1 MIHPVYRGVDFICG
15 AENCIYMARK
25 KETAP
30 IISTIKNSED
40 YIDQIKHIEHIPFRI
55 PEFAKNIDDL
65 KLHPSILKYLAE
77 RGIQLYVH
85 QYEAIKVLKSGKNMI
100 ITSSTSSGK
109 TLIYML
115 TILDEILKNP
125 KATAILLYPRKAL
138 SRDQL
143 QKFFEVCKGVGL
155 SEQTIGIYDGDTPSD
170 QKEFVLNKSNIVI
183 TNPYAFHQYLKW
195 HVKWGR
201 IFRNLKY
208 FIIDEVHMYRGIFG
222 SNMAY
227 LFRRFNRILDTVS
240 MANFTYGM
248 FSATIGNPLELAQ
261 NLVGR
266 TVQLVN
272 MDTSGQRAKNLIIWE
287 PPFIKESDGYMGL
300 KSQARLLFKV
310 LIPEDIQTLMFL
322 RTRFEAE
329 LFAKSIKQDL
339 TPISETLANSIMA
352 YRAGIS
358 AEDRRSIEHSIRS
371 RGLLG
376 ITSTNALEVG
386 IDIGDLDSVILGGFP
401 GSVNSFWQQA
411 GRAGRTSFTVAP
423 DQQQEALIFYV
434 PKIDPLDMYYAANF
448 QELLDTNHED
458 AVVDLENLLILKN
471 HLWCAVYEKGIS
483 PDDYKYFG
491 TNIEKALQILEQEN
505 KIKKVGNRYHPAD
518 PNDFP
523 PKKVMLD
530 NLSGDQYQLMVVEES
545 GSLKLLTT
553 EDQERVIFE
562 IYPQT
567 VYIYMTETYLVL
579 SVDHEKKIVKLKKE
593 LIPYYT
599 RVRMNEEIQIN
610 AELEHRQTNDFS
622 VHFGD
627 VTVYFTPNEIQKRD
641 LENDNII
648 GGIEME
654 NPLTFQL
661 DTKSLWWTFP
671 SDYALLT
678 IKSKEALDY
687 LSSLTTQDLDIEA
700 FVKKFSI
707 EVPEFKATLSEEFGG
722 GIHAMEHA
730 CISMIPYFQLCDRN
744 DIGGVSSPN
753 HDDTKLPTVF
763 IYDGYQGGIGIT
775 QRVFQKVESLFEKTE
790 KMIQACK
797 CQAGC
802 PACVYSPKCGS
813 NNYPIDKKAAQVLLK
828 LIKYKKK

>member
-1 MIHPVYRGVDFICG
+1 MVQ
-15 AENCIYMARK
+15 K
-25 KETAP
+25 KDTDS
-30 IISTIKNSED
+30 IISNLKNSEN
-40 YIDQIKHIEHIPFRI
+40 YIDQIKHIEHISPRF
-55 PEFAKNIDDL
+55 PKFAENIDDL
-65 KLHPSILKYLAE
+65 KFHPSIIKYLTD
-77 RGIQLYVH
+77 RSIKLYVH
-85 QYEAIKVLKSGKNMI
+85 QYEAIKILKSGKNMI

-125 KATAILLYPRKAL
+125 KSTAILLYPRKAL

-143 QKFFEVCKGVGL
+143 QKFFEVCEGVGL
-155 SEQTIGIYDGDTPSD
+155 KKQTIGIYDGDTPSE
-170 QKEFVLNKSNIVI
+170 QKDFVLATANIVI
-183 TNPYAFHQYLKW
+183 TNPYAFHQYLKS
-195 HVKWGR
+195 HQRWGR

-227 LFRRFNRILDTVS
+227 LFRRLNRILDTIS

-272 MDTSGQRAKNLIIWE
+272 IDTSGQRGKNLIIWE
-287 PPFIKESDGYMGL
+287 PPFIKEMDGYMGL
-300 KSQARLLFKV
+300 KSQARLLFKG

-339 TPISETLANSIMA
+339 SQISDTSANLIMA

-358 AEDRRSIEHSIRS
+358 PEDRRKIEHSIRG
-371 RGLLG
+371 RELLG

-411 GRAGRTSFTVAP
+411 GRAGRTKFDVP
-423 DQQQEALIFYV
+423 LDQQQEALIFYV
-434 PKIDPLDMYYAANF
+434 PKINPLDMYYAGNF

-458 AVVDLENLLILKN
+458 AVVDLDNILILKN
-471 HLWCAVYEKGIS
+471 HLWCAVHEKAIS
-483 PDDYKYFG
+483 NEDQKYFG
-491 TNIEKALQILEQEN
+491 TNIDKALEMLEKE
-505 KIKKVGNRYHPAD
+505 KKVVKVGNKHQAANR
-518 PNDFP
+518 NDFP
-523 PKKVMLD
+523 PKSVMLD
-530 NLSGDQYQLMVVEES
+530 NLSGDQYQLILIEEN
-545 GSLKLLTT
+545 GSSTILTT
-553 EDQERVIFE
+553 EDRERVFFE
-562 IYPQT
+562 IYPET
-567 VYIYMTETYLVL
+567 VYLYMTETYHVI
-579 SVDHEKKIVKLKKE
+579 SVDHENKIVKLKKE
-593 LIPYYT
+593 VLPYYT
-599 RVRMNEEIQIN
+599 RVRMSEEIQIN
-610 AELEHRQTNDFS
+610 AELEHRQVNDFTI
-622 VHFGD
+622 HFGD
-627 VTVYFTPNEIQKRD
+627 VTVYFTPVEIQKRD

-654 NPLTFQL
+654 HPQTYQL

-671 SDYALLT
+671 CEYALLT
-678 IKSKEALDY
+678 LKSKEAIEY
-687 LSSLTTQDLDIEA
+687 LSSLDTQDVDIEA
-700 FVKKFSI
+700 FVKKNSI
-707 EVPEFKATLSEEFGG
+707 EDPDFKAIKSEEFAG

-753 HDDTKLPTVF
+753 HDDTHLPTVF
-763 IYDGYQGGIGIT
+763 IYDGYQGGIGIS
-775 QRVFQKVESLFEKTE
+775 QRVFHKLENLFEKTE
-790 KMIQACK
+790 KMIALCK
-797 CQAGC
+797 CQSGC
-802 PACVYSPKCGS
+802 PACVYSPKCG
-813 NNYPIDKKAAQVLLK
+813 NNNKPIDKKAAQVLLK